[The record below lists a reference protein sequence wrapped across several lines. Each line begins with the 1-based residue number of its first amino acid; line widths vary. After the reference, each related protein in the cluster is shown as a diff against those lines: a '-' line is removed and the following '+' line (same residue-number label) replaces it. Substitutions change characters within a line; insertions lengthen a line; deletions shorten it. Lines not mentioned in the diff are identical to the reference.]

1 MAHMRFM
8 AEPEGPNSSNDG
20 LGRRDAELRTTL
32 VAYFRRRAE
41 PAQDI
46 DDLVQE
52 VFLRL
57 SSRGSLDGL
66 ENLAGY
72 AVRTAES
79 VLVDRSRRR
88 AVRHHNDHVQFDPER
103 DADEAVGPEQIIAGR
118 QDLAA
123 VVAAL
128 MTLPERTRT
137 IFVLRRI
144 EGMRYRDIADRLG
157 LSGSAVE
164 KHMVRASLHLLKLE
178 ERRK

>member
-1 MAHMRFM
+1 MCFM
-8 AEPEGPNSSNDG
+8 GKSDRSDINNGG
-20 LGRRDAELRTTL
+20 LGHGDAELRKTL
-32 VAYFRRRAE
+32 VVFFRRRGE
-41 PAQDI
+41 PPQEI

-57 SSRGSLDGL
+57 SSRTSSDEM

-88 AVRHHNDHVQFDPER
+88 AVRHHHDHVEFDADR
-103 DADEAVGPEQIIAGR
+103 DAGETIGPDRIVAGR

-123 VVAAL
+123 VVDAL
-128 MTLPERTRT
+128 MALPERTRA

-144 EGMRYRDIADRLG
+144 EGMRYRDIAERLG
-157 LSGSAVE
+157 LSSSAVE

-178 ERRK
+178 ERQK